1 MKRIDL
7 SRRRALRALAV
18 AGTAPL
24 AGCGALVPS
33 HHKDAVDTSGLGTG
47 KVLVVGRIELL
58 PALRPGEQKLF
69 ERQWDPFKVAD
80 GLRERAVLYL
90 SADANAPREPTGD
103 ILTPPLDRLFFVP
116 VPEQRRCVAHALIHL
131 ENRIRLTGPRSATQ
145 ESSELWLPAPVQ
157 LDLRSGDRAVY
168 VGTWRIWRDDFNEVL
183 RTQVF
188 DHYAA
193 AQAEAQRRFGS
204 AFTLRKALAVLP
216 GSGAT
221 RGA

>member
-1 MKRIDL
+1 MRAI
-7 SRRRALRALAV
+7 SRRLILLAA
-18 AGTAPL
+18 AGAAPL

-33 HHKDAVDTSGLGTG
+33 RGSDAVDTTGLGAG

-58 PALRPGEQKLF
+58 PALRAGEQAL
-69 ERQWDPFKVAD
+69 P
-80 GLRERAVLYL
+80 ERAVLYL
-90 SADANAPREPTGD
+90 AADAGAPREPTAD
-103 ILTPPLDRLFFVP
+103 VLTPPLDRLFFVP

-168 VGTWRIWRDDFNEVL
+168 VGTWRIWRDDFNNVL
-183 RTQVF
+183 RAQVF
-188 DHYAA
+188 DHHAA
-193 AQAEAQRRFGS
+193 AQAEAQRRFGN

-216 GSGAT
+216 AWT
-221 RGA
+221 A